1 MNLDTCTPAQCGDIL
16 ALLAFSVIVIAGLPG
31 TVVALVANWLEIGMR
46 DIERADAAFW
56 PEDTTR

>member
-16 ALLAFSVIVIAGLPG
+16 ALLAFSVVNHRGLLG

-46 DIERADAAFW
+46 DIERDDAAFG
-56 PEDTTR
+56 PRTTR